1 MDLTNPNHLWTVLAI
16 VAVCSYL
23 LGRSSAGRNSAG
35 GSRAEQRLKET
46 EAAAATLS
54 SLDATHQLEI
64 DRLLSEKK
72 TIEAIKYLR
81 EKTGLSLYEAKLA
94 VDERRKVVEA
104 G

>member
-1 MDLTNPNHLWTVLAI
+1 MEVFQSDQAWLVLAA
-16 VAVCSYL
+16 VAVISYI
-23 LGRSSAGRNSAG
+23 LGRASAGRRGDS

-81 EKTGLSLYEAKLA
+81 EHTGLSLYEAKLA